1 MIIVLLIITIVLS
14 IAGWTAPKSWHVR
27 IIAGGLGLILTLG
40 IVTMLTLNFTHH
52 WGMHKVTTTT
62 TSRIYTAGQTDSPA
76 GILMIKPLGTTK
88 DTYVMVYRDTDS
100 QKKATA
106 HFVPNT
112 KHLVN
117 AAKTTAVYHYA
128 NAKHATVT
136 TRTIRWQWRS
146 KNFKRL
152 LNVGDQ
158 AGELIHKRSVVKLP
172 KRTWIALTT
181 PQAKQIQA
189 RQKATTASTAA
200 DQAALKQQLTAKVTA
215 YMKQHPTATAAQI
228 KAYQQEVTAKL
239 TITSIKAA
247 LK

>member
-1 MIIVLLIITIVLS
+1 MIIVLLVITVILA
-14 IAGWTAPKSWHVR
+14 IAGWTAPKSWPVR

-40 IVTMLTLNFTHH
+40 VITMLTLNFTHH

-76 GILMIKPLGTTK
+76 SMLLVKPLGTAK
-88 DTYVMVYRDTDS
+88 DTYVMVYRDKAD

-117 AAKTTAVYHYA
+117 AAKTTAVYQYA
-128 NAKHATVT
+128 NSKRATVT
-136 TRTIRWQWRS
+136 TKTTRWHWRS

-152 LNVGDQ
+152 LSVGDQ
-158 AGELIHKRSVVKLP
+158 AGELVHKRSVVTLP
-172 KRTWIALTT
+172 RKTWIALTT
-181 PQAKQIQA
+181 TQAKKIQA
-189 RQKATTASTAA
+189 RQKATASSTAA
-200 DQAALKQQLTAKVTA
+200 TQEALKKQLTTKVAA
-215 YMKQHPTATAAQI
+215 YMKQHPTATAAQL
-228 KAYQQEVTAKL
+228 KAYQQEITAEL
-239 TITSIKAA
+239 TITNIKAA